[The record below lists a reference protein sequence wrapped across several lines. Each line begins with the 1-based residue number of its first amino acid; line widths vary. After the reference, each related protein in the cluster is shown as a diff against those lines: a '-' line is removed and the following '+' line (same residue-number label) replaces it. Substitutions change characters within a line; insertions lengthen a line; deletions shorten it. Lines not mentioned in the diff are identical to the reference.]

1 MTTKEIREKQT
12 EAIRQELVDL
22 RRHMFDL
29 RTQAVTEKLEN
40 PSQLAKTRRTI
51 ARMKTIL
58 RQRDLEEAAK
68 QQPAAKAA
76 APQAAAKATVKKATV
91 KKATVR
97 KSRAARKTK
106 RDAATANTT
115 K

>member
-12 EAIRQELVDL
+12 EAIQQELVEL
-22 RRHMFDL
+22 RKHMYDL

-40 PSQLAKTRRTI
+40 PSQLGKGRRTI

-58 RQRDLEEAAK
+58 RQRELEAKAK
-68 QQPAAKAA
+68 QKPAEKKVAAPAAAA
-76 APQAAAKATVKKATV
+76 TKKAP
-91 KKATVR
+91 VR
-97 KSRAARKTK
+97 KAPLKRKTK
-106 RDAATANTT
+106 RQKATTTAGAKATT

>member
-12 EAIRQELVDL
+12 EAIQQELVDL
-22 RRHMFDL
+22 RKHMFDL

-51 ARMKTIL
+51 ARMNTIL
-58 RQRDLEEAAK
+58 RQRQLEEQAK
-68 QQPAAKAA
+68 RQPAAKAA
-76 APQAAAKATVKKATV
+76 VPQAAAAPKATVKKATV
-91 KKATVR
+91 KHA
-97 KSRAARKTK
+97 RAARKTK

>member
-22 RRHMFDL
+22 RKHMFDL

-40 PSQLAKTRRTI
+40 PSQLGKTRRTI
-51 ARMKTIL
+51 ARMNTIL
-58 RQRDLEEAAK
+58 RQRELETAK
-68 QQPAAKAA
+68 QQQQPAANAA
-76 APQAAAKATVKKATV
+76 APRAAATPKATVKKATV
-91 KKATVR
+91 KHA
-97 KSRAARKTK
+97 RAARKTK